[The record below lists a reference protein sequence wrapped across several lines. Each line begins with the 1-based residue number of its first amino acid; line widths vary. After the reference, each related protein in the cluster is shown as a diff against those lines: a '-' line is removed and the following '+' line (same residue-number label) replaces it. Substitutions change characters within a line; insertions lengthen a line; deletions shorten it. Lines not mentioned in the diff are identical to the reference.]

1 LSRQAVAQIYT
12 GGGKLVTD
20 TEIADAK
27 SELGDELSKLRDTV
41 KLKDTEITRLK
52 QEIANLQTH
61 VQIESL
67 KTELANL
74 KNLVSQQK
82 TKRKTKK
89 N

>member
-1 LSRQAVAQIYT
+1 LSKQAVIQIYT
-12 GGGKLVTD
+12 SAGKLVTD

-52 QEIANLQTH
+52 QEIANLQTR
-61 VQIESL
+61 VQIQSL

-74 KNLVSQQK
+74 KNLASQQK
-82 TKRKTKK
+82 TKRKKK

>member
-1 LSRQAVAQIYT
+1 MSRQAVTQIYT
-12 GGGKLVTD
+12 STGKLVTD

-27 SELGDELSKLRDTV
+27 SELGEELSKLRDTV
-41 KLKDTEITRLK
+41 KLKDTEITKLK

-74 KNLVSQQK
+74 KNLASQQK